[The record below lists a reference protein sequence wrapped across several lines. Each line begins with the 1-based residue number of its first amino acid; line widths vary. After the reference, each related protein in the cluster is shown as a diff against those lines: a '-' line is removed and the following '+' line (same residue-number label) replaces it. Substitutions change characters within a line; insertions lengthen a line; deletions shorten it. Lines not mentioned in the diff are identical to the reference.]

1 MVIRIVAIRNAAP
14 GERTPAF
21 GRYALII
28 EADGVPHSFLYTV
41 ELPSGG
47 GRSVRW
53 EPSRSFL
60 SDPAVPVMV
69 VGSITDT
76 VERYHRGESVPLPLE
91 VVPREPGP
99 DTVVVRL

>member
-1 MVIRIVAIRNAAP
+1 MVRIVSIRDAAP
-14 GERTPAF
+14 GERTSAF
-21 GRYALII
+21 GRYEVVV
-28 EADGVPHSFLYTV
+28 EADGVPHSFFYTV
-41 ELPSGG
+41 ELPPGG

-53 EPSRSFL
+53 EPAQSFL

-69 VGSITDT
+69 VGSITDA
-76 VERYHRGESVPLPLE
+76 VERYHRGEAVSVPLE